1 MDMQEL
7 LQTFCAE
14 LFRRARFE
22 CKSVEV
28 RKDGLNGFR
37 VDISLPE
44 AGLAIGPDGEH
55 LRAWQEILEQYIAHT
70 VHTFT
75 PVTIDINNYRWQ
87 AEQQLR
93 ELAHRA
99 AKEAIFT
106 RQPVKLPAMNG
117 YERRIVHT
125 ELALR
130 PDINTESEGED
141 PNRRVVVK
149 PSI

>member
-1 MDMQEL
+1 MDIQEL
-7 LQTFCAE
+7 LKIFCEE
-14 LFRRARFE
+14 LFRIARFNPQG
-22 CKSVEV
+22 VDV
-28 RKDGLNGFR
+28 TKDGLNGFR
-37 VDISLPE
+37 VDISLLE

-55 LRAWQEILEQYIAHT
+55 LRAWQEILERYVAHIAQNFMSVT
-70 VHTFT
+70 V
-75 PVTIDINNYRWQ
+75 DINNYRWQ

-93 ELAHRA
+93 ELAHKA

-106 RQPVKLPAMNG
+106 RQPVKLPPMNG
-117 YERRIVHT
+117 YERRVVHT

-149 PSI
+149 PLT